1 MDTNNNI
8 SNSLHLRFQ
17 SLIWSCLDADLTRT
31 AVFHAERYFYA
42 TNPTATSGS
51 SSEEKE
57 KEKDNNTNTNTTS
70 SSSSSNNHNHNHNH
84 DARHLYA
91 TALIHEGQTYSALAL
106 VNGPKDEQCC
116 GCLEI
121 KARCCTLLGR
131 HRQAREAIEEMLED
145 KEKKSYV
152 GNGVLPF
159 TLFTFLWLVGDG

>member
-1 MDTNNNI
+1 MYLGP
-8 SNSLHLRFQ
+8 SS
-17 SLIWSCLDADLTRT
+17 
-31 AVFHAERYFYA
+31 
-42 TNPTATSGS
+42 S

-57 KEKDNNTNTNTTS
+57 KEKDNSNNNNSSSSITNNTTTNTN
-70 SSSSSNNHNHNHNH
+70 HNHHHH

-145 KEKKSYV
+145 KERSYV
-152 GNGVLPF
+152 GNGVYFYYFIWGNGGLKIF
-159 TLFTFLWLVGDG
+159 FIFFSLGVLVNSFDE